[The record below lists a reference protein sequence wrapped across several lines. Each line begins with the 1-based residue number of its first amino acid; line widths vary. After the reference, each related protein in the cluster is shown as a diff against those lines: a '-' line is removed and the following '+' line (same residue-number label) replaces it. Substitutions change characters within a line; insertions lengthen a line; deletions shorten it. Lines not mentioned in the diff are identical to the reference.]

1 MTNKQLHSTPFQIT
15 STHATAAVCTK
26 TGVTNQTF
34 CVTDVSGSSDSG
46 SATIS
51 IKDGST
57 TIWQDRIG
65 TQIYNHSFVSPI
77 QCTKE
82 STLTVTVTGSAVCYS
97 NVAGFV
103 VNNS

>member
-15 STHATAAVCTK
+15 ATHATAAVCTK

-34 CVTDVSGSSDSG
+34 YVTDVSGSSDLAT
-46 SATIS
+46 ATIA

-57 TIWQDRIG
+57 TLWQDRIG
-65 TQIYNHSFVSPI
+65 TQIYNRSFEQPI
-77 QCTKE
+77 QGTNGG
-82 STLTVTVTGSAVCYS
+82 TLTVTVTGTAVCYS

>member
-34 CVTDVSGSSDSG
+34 YVTDVSASSDSG
-46 SATIS
+46 SATIV

-57 TIWQDRIG
+57 TLWQNKIG
-65 TQIYNHSFVSPI
+65 TSIYNFNFEQPI
-77 QCTKE
+77 QGTNGG
-82 STLTVTVTGSAVCYS
+82 TLTVTVTGSTVCNS